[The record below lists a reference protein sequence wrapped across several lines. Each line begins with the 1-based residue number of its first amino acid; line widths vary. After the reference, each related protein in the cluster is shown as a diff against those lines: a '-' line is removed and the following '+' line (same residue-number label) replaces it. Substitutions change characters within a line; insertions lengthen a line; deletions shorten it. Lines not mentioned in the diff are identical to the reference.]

1 MSREREFS
9 VTLADCRV
17 DTFRSGGKGGQHQN
31 KTESGVRITHPPS
44 GAVGESREERSQL
57 QNKRAAFRRMVDSP
71 KFRWWVQLRLREIET
86 GKTLEE
92 RVQAELDAPGA
103 VRVEYRDE
111 EGWYEVEQDY
121 TQEVYWRTR

>member
-1 MSREREFS
+1 MGKRPETQRERLFS
-9 VTLADCRV
+9 VTLDDCRV

-57 QNKRAAFRRMVDSP
+57 QNKKRAFRRMVADP
-71 KFRWWVQLRLREIET
+71 RFLFWVAQERRRLET

-92 RVQAELDAPGA
+92 RVSAEMHDELIRTEVHDAEG
-103 VRVEYRDE
+103 RWVETTADQL
-111 EGWYEVEQDY
+111 G
-121 TQEVYWRTR
+121 